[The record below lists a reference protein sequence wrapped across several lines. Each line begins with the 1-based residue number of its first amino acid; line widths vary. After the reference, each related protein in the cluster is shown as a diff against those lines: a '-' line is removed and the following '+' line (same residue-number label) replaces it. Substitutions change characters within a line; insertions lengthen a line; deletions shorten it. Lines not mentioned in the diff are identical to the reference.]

1 MLYHDYTKDSL
12 LTSWLPPLACSE
24 NDQLCKGIAQ
34 PHFQCGTGS
43 QKTVKSAPSA
53 VPLIY
58 YYLSHFIDL
67 FCLFYLSFFLCL
79 NKLVINWP
87 SPRVLSFCH
96 SVRAQL
102 CDSLHQVIGT
112 FCLHDFSHFSH
123 RQVLLKHWYREFEIK
138 KKIASMFLLLFLL
151 MCTCDLADVFPCS
164 SAKTSNITPIKKAM
178 NMTVSLTSLLSDC
191 QLNT

>member
-1 MLYHDYTKDSL
+1 MPGQGAFNPHASSDHHSL
-12 LTSWLPPLACSE
+12 PFNISIVILLPHSDIH
-24 NDQLCKGIAQ
+24 N
-34 PHFQCGTGS
+34 
-43 QKTVKSAPSA
+43 
-53 VPLIY
+53 LITDLL
-58 YYLSHFIDL
+58 LSFTFHWSF

-96 SVRAQL
+96 SVRARL

>member
-1 MLYHDYTKDSL
+1 MLSIHTLPQTIIVCHSTYLSSYYFLIQTYITL
-12 LTSWLPPLACSE
+12 L
-24 NDQLCKGIAQ
+24 
-34 PHFQCGTGS
+34 
-43 QKTVKSAPSA
+43 
-53 VPLIY
+53 LIY

-96 SVRAQL
+96 SVRARL

-191 QLNT
+191 QLNTQYLKLNHPLYNVVIISSI